1 MGALQAI
8 YPAAGLRQVER
19 MTRSLAQR
27 RDELTGATVAIGFDV
42 LARRRSSRDEARQW
56 LDDQVPDLERAGPRA
71 LGVLYAS
78 LEQLGH
84 APEAAAWVDRAVTSG
99 QVTPERWP
107 DLSNAV
113 AWSALQRGHPEAGLV
128 WARAAVAGRPEEANF
143 LDTLGQILLAQG
155 EYAEAEAVLRQALAA
170 QQRTSTRVALA
181 RTLAAQGQ
189 HAAAAVEAE
198 EALAEHTGPW
208 PGDAPGAQQVRS
220 WMQEWRDSS
229 GAAPASQRAAA
240 SATVL
245 GSE

>member
-1 MGALQAI
+1 MVRAGRTAVTLRSKSAITTALAT
-8 YPAAGLRQVER
+8 PDHDAEAFAAGWAVLRTVLEDATHKL
-19 MTRSLAQR
+19 TRQ
-27 RDELTGATVAIGFDV
+27 ELQ
-42 LARRRSSRDEARQW
+42 RQW
-56 LDDQVPDLERAGPRA
+56 PQD
-71 LGVLYAS
+71 
-78 LEQLGH
+78 H
-84 APEAAAWVDRAVTSG
+84 APPSLSVLWAWLDRAVTSG

-107 DLSNAV
+107 ELSNVV